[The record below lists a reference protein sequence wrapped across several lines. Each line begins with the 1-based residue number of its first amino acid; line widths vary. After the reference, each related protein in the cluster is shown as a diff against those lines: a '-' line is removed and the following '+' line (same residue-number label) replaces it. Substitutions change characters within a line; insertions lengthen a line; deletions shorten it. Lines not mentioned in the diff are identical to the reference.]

1 MPFQDLDEVSTESIR
16 TPSGAEKFVRKVFVE
31 DWSLK
36 LLSLAIALVLWLVV
50 TSQNEPVTTHVS
62 VQLNFVRPQSLDI
75 SNDPP
80 KAVDVTLT
88 GSRSKLENL
97 SALDLV
103 ATLDITEQMA
113 GERVWR
119 LADKAQISL
128 PQGVKVDSFLPG
140 AITVR
145 LEQIIEKQLPVVP
158 KIEGSPAEGYE
169 VYSATPEPG
178 AVTVRGPESRVN
190 ALDKAPTEA
199 IRLTGLKDS
208 FNTAEIVIDISDPKV
223 DLLDSDVKVH
233 VEIGERRVEK
243 SFVDVSIMTPPG
255 VKVEPGLATVNLLGP
270 SRLLGEL
277 KKEDIKLV
285 FDHSEASAPR
295 LELPVAVQGKVV
307 LKSIM
312 PAKFV
317 QSK

>member
-1 MPFQDLDEVSTESIR
+1 MPFQDEDEVSTEAIR
-16 TPSGAEKFVRKVFVE
+16 APSSVEKFVRKVFVE

-36 LLSLAIALVLWLVV
+36 LLSLAIALMLWLVV

-75 SNDPP
+75 GNDPP
-80 KAVDVTLT
+80 RTVDVTLT
-88 GSRSKLENL
+88 GSRSKLDNL
-97 SALDLV
+97 SALDMV
-103 ATLDITEQMA
+103 ATIDITDQKA

-145 LEQIIEKQLPVVP
+145 LEQIIERQLPVVP
-158 KIEGSPAEGYE
+158 KVEGSPAEGYE

-223 DLLDSDVKVH
+223 DLVDSHVKVH
-233 VEIGERRVEK
+233 VELGERRVEK
-243 SFVDVSIMTPPG
+243 SFVDVPITTQSGI
-255 VKVEPGLATVNLLGP
+255 KVEPRLATVSLLGP
-270 SRLLGEL
+270 PRLLEEL

-285 FDHSEASAPR
+285 IDSGGSEPR
-295 LELPVAVQGKVV
+295 LELPSALQGKVI
-307 LKSIM
+307 LKSIK
-312 PAKFV
+312 PSKFIR
-317 QSK
+317 SS